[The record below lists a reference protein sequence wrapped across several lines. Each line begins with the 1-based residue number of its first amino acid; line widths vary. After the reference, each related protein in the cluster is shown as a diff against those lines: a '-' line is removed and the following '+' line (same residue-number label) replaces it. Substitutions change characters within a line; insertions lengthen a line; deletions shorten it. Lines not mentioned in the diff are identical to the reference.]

1 MAARDYLTSKSNIN
15 VHKLTNVVDLIK
27 KVKLEEKKEKR
38 HTLLLAV
45 ASVFVLASFS
55 LVIFI

>member
-1 MAARDYLTSKSNIN
+1 MILRERLVSKSSVS

-27 KVKLEEKKEKR
+27 KVKLKEKKEKR
-38 HTLLLAV
+38 HTLLLVV